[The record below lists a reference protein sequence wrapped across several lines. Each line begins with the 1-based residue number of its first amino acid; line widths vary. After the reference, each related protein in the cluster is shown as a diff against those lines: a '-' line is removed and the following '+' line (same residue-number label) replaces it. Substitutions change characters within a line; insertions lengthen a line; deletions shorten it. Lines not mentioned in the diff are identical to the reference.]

1 MISVV
6 VPVYNV
12 EDYLKECV
20 DSLLAQTYR
29 DFEVIFVDDG
39 STDSSPAMCDAY
51 AQQDARIRV
60 IHQKNQGLSGA
71 RNTGIEIAQGDSIFF
86 LDSDDYLPEDTLET
100 LYSVAMQTGADYVA
114 GTSLAKRENGKV
126 DLIYLRDEVHGVE
139 VYTGKDK
146 MYNYVRTPKMTA
158 SACGKLY
165 SKELFNEIRFP
176 VGRLYEDV
184 YTTYRLVHAAK
195 CMALTEKPTY
205 VYRKR
210 EGSIMHHKCTARDFD
225 VVEGRLLEEA
235 FMAQHYPEL
244 AHDTHV
250 RVFASS
256 LALVLR
262 GGLRDR
268 EKHREMQILAR
279 KYLKNYLKC
288 RAKKGKKFL
297 AVLMAVNINL
307 ALIAVRF
314 LKKIF

>member
-1 MISVV
+1 MITIV

-12 EDYLKECV
+12 EVYLKECV
-20 DSLLAQTYR
+20 DSLLAQTYG
-29 DFEVIFVDDG
+29 DFEIILVNDG

-51 AQQDARIRV
+51 AAQDSRIRV
-60 IHQKNQGLSGA
+60 IHQENKGLSGA
-71 RNTGIEIAQGDSIFF
+71 RNTAIEAARGEYLIFV
-86 LDSDDYLPEDTLET
+86 DSDDYLPLDTLEI
-100 LYSVAMQTGADYVA
+100 LHSIAQETGADYVA
-114 GTSLAKRENGKV
+114 GYSLAKRENGKV
-126 DLIYLRDEVHGVE
+126 ELILLRDEVKGVE

-165 SKELFNEIRFP
+165 TRELFREIRFP
-176 VGRLYEDV
+176 AGKLYEDV
-184 YTTYRLVHAAK
+184 HTTYRLVHEAK
-195 CMALTEKPTY
+195 CMALTEKATY

-225 VVEGRLLEEA
+225 VVEGRLLEES
-235 FMAQHYPEL
+235 FMAEHYPEL

-262 GGLRDR
+262 GGLGD
-268 EKHREMQILAR
+268 KNMHRKMQVLAR

-288 RAKKGKKFL
+288 RAKKEKKLL

-307 ALIAVRF
+307 AILAARI
-314 LKKIF
+314 LKKMV